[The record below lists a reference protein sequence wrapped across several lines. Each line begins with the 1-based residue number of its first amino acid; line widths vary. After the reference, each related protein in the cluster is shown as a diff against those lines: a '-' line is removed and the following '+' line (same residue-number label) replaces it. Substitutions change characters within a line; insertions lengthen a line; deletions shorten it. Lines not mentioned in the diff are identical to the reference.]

1 MRRKRPFKN
10 LPREDTESGSDQE
23 EVLLPVRSRRRRPA
37 ELDAE
42 TRSALC
48 TWFGWD
54 PEEVESSGLL
64 PKEELGLEE
73 CMKGLLQGMGIEERL
88 KGKELVDQ
96 WSEIVGGPI
105 ASHAHPM
112 GLQDGVLTIACDHPA
127 WLEELSRFHQK
138 AILRNIA
145 DVFGPELVTELRFRI
160 G

>member
-1 MRRKRPFKN
+1 MRRRRPFKD
-10 LPREDTESGSDQE
+10 PSRGEGGARSEQED
-23 EVLLPVRSRRRRPA
+23 VLLPVRSRRRRPA

-48 TWFGWD
+48 AWFGWN

-64 PKEELGLEE
+64 PREELGLED

-145 DVFGPELVTELRFRI
+145 AVFGPELVTELRFRI